1 MSANTSYDGFSV
13 EIDEAASRA
22 DIILNRPPYNIIKMV
37 QREQMRGIFEEL
49 DRNEAVRVIV
59 LRAEGKHFSSGGDI
73 GGFMEATPEAVSHLA
88 WHVAAP
94 ERCSKPVIAAINGYA
109 FGVGLELPLACDF
122 RIVTESTR
130 LALPEQKIGM
140 IPGSGGSARLDR
152 MIGVARTKDMCMRG
166 RRVSGQQACDWGI
179 AIDCVADDQL
189 KKATDDLVAE
199 LVQISP
205 LAQRTLKS
213 VLNTAQNAPLDVA
226 IKIEG
231 EAYGRL
237 RGSDDFREGVDA
249 FREKRAPEFKGS

>member
-1 MSANTSYDGFSV
+1 MSADTSYDGFSV

-37 QREQMRGIFEEL
+37 QREQMRGVFEEL
-49 DRNEAVRVIV
+49 DRNDAVRVIV

-88 WHVAAP
+88 LHVAAP

-152 MIGVARTKDMCMRG
+152 IIGVARTKDMCMRG
-166 RRVSGQQACDWGI
+166 RRVSGRQAYDWGI

-237 RGSDDFREGVDA
+237 RGSDDFREGVEA
-249 FREKRAPEFKGS
+249 FREKRTPLFKGS